1 MKELNEKKE
10 ILAQIK
16 DKIKTRQEAIDKLK
30 EQAQK
35 EQENY
40 EASVALNSQKILE
53 AQEQP
58 KQKEGLIA
66 D

>member
-10 ILAQIK
+10 ILAKIK

-53 AQEQP
+53 AQEQL